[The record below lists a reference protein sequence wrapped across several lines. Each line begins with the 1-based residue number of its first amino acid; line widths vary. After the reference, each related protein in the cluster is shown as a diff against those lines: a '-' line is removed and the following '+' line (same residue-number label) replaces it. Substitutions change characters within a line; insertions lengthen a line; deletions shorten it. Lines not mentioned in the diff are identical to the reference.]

1 MVNKEKP
8 LFSLTFKNLLDLS
21 FNLLTV
27 TLVVV
32 LNTVLASDSVRAL

>member
-1 MVNKEKP
+1 MNKEKP
-8 LFSLTFKNLLDLS
+8 LFSLTFKNLLGLS